1 MLTVLMATFN
11 GARTLPQVLD
21 AYTQLHSPEEGWR
34 LLVVDN
40 GSDDGTRE
48 LLLSYA
54 SRLPLHYAYEP
65 RRGKN
70 AALNHGL
77 ALALKGPETRLFVF
91 TDDDATPERDWLL
104 RYADA
109 ATERQGFAIFGGSI
123 VPDWSE
129 TPPEW
134 LLRLVPC
141 GLTYG
146 LTDPRLPEGPV
157 YPGLVW
163 GANMAVRGEVF
174 RHGYRFDESIGPAAG
189 EYAMGGEVSF
199 TRLLEEAGFQS
210 WFCPAARVAHHIR
223 PVQLKPLWVI
233 ARARRYGRGAC
244 RLTRPGQFPEFLGAP
259 RWMLRKYLEELC
271 GLCAALMLRQPER
284 IFQRRWELAYLGG
297 YIAEAAAA
305 TRRAGSRRVLLTSFS
320 GELGGMELRMLDEAR
335 FLKGVGYDCVLA
347 PPRYAGDERW
357 RQCAQDECVE
367 LADLNV
373 PPMLEEW
380 PWRRLN
386 RLRAMMFSAPALRKL
401 RPDLVHVAFCW
412 TTYGASALWLAQ
424 HCGVPAV
431 ISVHNAFPLTQFN
444 EWQRGLLQR
453 AMSGVRGVYAV
464 SDSAMKHFLA
474 LYRPWLPADVR
485 LAVIPNCVDVRR
497 FQPSLRRRAAAR
509 RQWGIADN
517 DEVIGSVGRLSA
529 QKRPEELLAIFAHLA
544 KSRPRLKLL
553 LVGTGPMES
562 SLRDLV
568 RRQRLTRRVIFTG
581 FQAQVESIVPAM
593 DLHLLVSRREGFGI
607 ATIEAMACGVP
618 ALATRVPGSEDIL
631 QGCAGGLLL
640 TPGDIDHAV
649 GTIAALLDDPAR
661 RAEMGRQGRAEV
673 EARYAV
679 PVISAQVEAFYA
691 GLA

>member
-11 GARTLPQVLD
+11 GVRTLPKVLD

-48 LLLSYA
+48 LLMSYA
-54 SRLPLHYAYEP
+54 GRLPLQYAYEP

-70 AALNHGL
+70 VALNHGL
-77 ALALKGPETRLFVF
+77 SLAMKGPETRLFVF
-91 TDDDATPERDWLL
+91 TDDDATPERDWLV

-109 ATERQGFAIFGGSI
+109 ATERVGFAIFGGSI

-163 GANMAVRGEVF
+163 GANMAVRAEVF
-174 RHGYRFDESIGPAAG
+174 RHGYRFDESMGPASG
-189 EYAMGGEVSF
+189 DYAMGGEVSF
-199 TRLLEEAGFQS
+199 TRLLEGAGFQS
-210 WFCPAARVAHHIR
+210 WFCPSARVAHHIR
-223 PVQLKPLWVI
+223 PVQLTADWVI

-244 RLTRPGQFPEFLGAP
+244 RLAKPGQFPELFGAP
-259 RWMLRKYLEELC
+259 RWMLRKYVEEWC
-271 GLCAALMLRQPER
+271 GLAVARLLRQPER
-284 IFQRRWELAYLGG
+284 MFQRRWELAYLEG

-305 TRRAGSRRVLLTSFS
+305 SKRRSTPRILITSFS
-320 GELGGMELRMLDEAR
+320 GEVGGMELRMLDEAR
-335 FLKGVGYDCVLA
+335 FLKRVGYDCVLA
-347 PPRYAGDERW
+347 PRRFNGDDRW
-357 RQCAQDECVE
+357 RQSAQDECLE
-367 LADLNV
+367 IADLEV
-373 PPMLEEW
+373 PPLLEEW
-380 PWRRLN
+380 SWRRLN
-386 RLRAMMFSAPALRKL
+386 RLRAMAFSAPALRRL
-401 RPDLVHVAFCW
+401 RPDLVHIAFCW

-424 HCGVPAV
+424 HCGLPAV
-431 ISVHNAFPLTQFN
+431 ISVHNAFPPTEFN
-444 EWQRGLLQR
+444 DWQRELLQR
-453 AMSGVRGVYAV
+453 AMSGVKGVYAV
-464 SDSAMKHFLA
+464 SDSAMSHFLA
-474 LYRPWLPADVR
+474 LYRQWLPQGVR

-497 FQPSLRRRAAAR
+497 FQPSARRRAAAR
-509 RQWGIADN
+509 RQWGIGED

-529 QKRPEELLAIFAHLA
+529 QKRPEELLAIFAQLA
-544 KSRPRLKLL
+544 PTRPRLKLL
-553 LVGTGPMES
+553 LVGTGPLES
-562 SLRDLV
+562 SLREAA

-581 FQAQVESIVPAM
+581 FQAQVESIIPAM

-607 ATIEAMACGVP
+607 ATVEAMACGVP

-631 QGCAGGLLL
+631 QDSAGGVLL
-640 TPGDIDHAV
+640 TPGDTDQAV
-649 GTIAALLDDPAR
+649 RTIAELLDHPVR
-661 RAEMGRQGRAEV
+661 RAEMARQGRAEV
-673 EARYAV
+673 EARYGVPAV
-679 PVISAQVEAFYA
+679 SAQVEAFYD

>member
-11 GARTLPQVLD
+11 GARTLPKVLD
-21 AYTQLHSPEEGWR
+21 AYTRLHSPDEGWR

-48 LLLSYA
+48 LLMSYA
-54 SRLPLHYAYEP
+54 SRLPLHYAFES

-77 ALALKGPETRLFVF
+77 SVAMNGPETRLYVF
-91 TDDDATPERDWLL
+91 TDDDAAPERDWLL
-104 RYADA
+104 RFAAA
-109 ATERQGFAIFGGSI
+109 ATERPEFAIFGGSI
-123 VPDWSE
+123 VPDWSQ
-129 TPPEW
+129 PPPAW

-146 LTDPRLPEGPV
+146 LTDPQLPEGPV

-189 EYAMGGEVSF
+189 DYAMGGEVSF
-199 TRLLEEAGFQS
+199 TRLLEGAGYQS

-223 PVQLKPLWVI
+223 PTQLTADWVI

-244 RLTRPGQFPEFLGAP
+244 RLARPGQFPELFGAP
-259 RWMLRKYLEELC
+259 RWMLRKYAEELC
-271 GLCAALMLRQPER
+271 GLASALLLRQPER

-305 TRRAGSRRVLLTSFS
+305 AKRPASRRILITSFS

-335 FLKGVGYDCVLA
+335 FLKRVGYDCVLA
-347 PPRYAGDERW
+347 PPRFAGDERW
-357 RQCAQDECVE
+357 RQSAQDECLE
-367 LADLNV
+367 LKDLHV
-373 PPMLEEW
+373 PPVLEEW

-386 RLRAMMFSAPALRKL
+386 RLRAMAFSAPALRRM

-424 HCGVPAV
+424 HCGIPSV
-431 ISVHNAFPLTQFN
+431 ISIHNAFPRTDFN
-444 EWQRGLLQR
+444 GWQREMLQR
-453 AMSGVRGVYAV
+453 AMAGVKGAYAV
-464 SDSAMKHFLA
+464 SGSAMTHFLA
-474 LYRPWLPADVR
+474 LYRQWLPEGVR
-485 LAVIPNCVDVRR
+485 LAVIPNSVDVQR
-497 FQPSLRRRAAAR
+497 FQPCARRRAAAR
-509 RQWGIADN
+509 RQWGIADT

-544 KSRPRLKLL
+544 RLRPRLKLL
-553 LVGTGPMES
+553 LVGAGPLEAP
-562 SLRDLV
+562 LRDAV
-568 RRQRLTRRVIFTG
+568 RRQRLSRRVIFTG
-581 FQAQVESIVPAM
+581 FQPQVESIIPAM

-618 ALATRVPGSEDIL
+618 ALATRAPGSEDIL
-631 QGCAGGLLL
+631 EGCGGGLLL
-640 TPGDIDHAV
+640 EPGDTDDAV
-649 GTIAALLDDPAR
+649 RTIGALLDDPAR

-673 EARYAV
+673 EARYAA
-679 PVISAQVEAFYA
+679 PVVSAQVEAFYD

>member
-48 LLLSYA
+48 LLMSYA
-54 SRLPLHYAYEP
+54 SRLPLHYSYEP

-77 ALALKGPETRLFVF
+77 SLAMKGPETRLFVF
-91 TDDDATPERDWLL
+91 TDDDATPDRDWLL

-109 ATERQGFAIFGGSI
+109 ATERKAFAIFGGSI
-123 VPDWSE
+123 VPDWSQS
-129 TPPEW
+129 PPEW
-134 LLRLVPC
+134 LLRLAPC

-146 LTDPRLPEGPV
+146 LTDPQLPEGPV

-189 EYAMGGEVSF
+189 DYAMGGEVSF
-199 TRLLEEAGFQS
+199 TRLLEGAGFQS
-210 WFCPAARVAHHIR
+210 WFCPGARVAHHIR
-223 PVQLKPLWVI
+223 PAQLTADWVVS
-233 ARARRYGRGAC
+233 RARRYGRGAC
-244 RLTRPGQFPEFLGAP
+244 RLAKTGQFPELFGAP
-259 RWMLRKYLEELC
+259 RWMLRKYIQELC
-271 GLCAALMLRQPER
+271 GLAAAMALRQPER

-305 TRRAGSRRVLLTSFS
+305 SKRPASRRILITSFS

-347 PPRYAGDERW
+347 PPRFNGDDRW
-357 RQCAQDECVE
+357 RQTAQDECVE
-367 LADLNV
+367 IADLNV

-380 PWRRLN
+380 PWRRVN
-386 RLRAMMFSAPALRKL
+386 RLRAMLFSARALRKL
-401 RPDLVHVAFCW
+401 RPDLMHIAFCW

-424 HCGVPAV
+424 HCGVPSV
-431 ISVHNAFPLTQFN
+431 ISVHNAFPRAEFN
-444 EWQRGLLQR
+444 DWQREMLQR

-464 SDSAMKHFLA
+464 SDSAMRHFLA
-474 LYRPWLPADVR
+474 LYRQWLPADVR

-497 FQPSLRRRAAAR
+497 FQVSARRRAAAR
-509 RQWGIADN
+509 RQWSIADN

-544 KSRPRLKLL
+544 QARPRLKLI
-553 LVGTGPMES
+553 LVGTGPLES
-562 SLRDLV
+562 SLRDAV

-581 FQAQVESIVPAM
+581 FQAQVESIIPAM

-631 QGCAGGLLL
+631 HDSAGGLLL
-640 TPGDIDHAV
+640 PPGDIDSAV
-649 GTIAALLDDPAR
+649 AAINALLDDHAR
-661 RAEMGRQGRAEV
+661 REEMGRRGRAEV

-679 PVISAQVEAFYA
+679 PVVSAQVEAFYD

>member
-11 GARTLPQVLD
+11 GVRTLPKVLD

-40 GSDDGTRE
+40 GSNDGTRD
-48 LLLSYA
+48 LLMSYS

-77 ALALKGPETRLFVF
+77 SVAMKGPETRLFVF
-91 TDDDATPERDWLL
+91 TDDDATPDRDWLL

-109 ATERQGFAIFGGSI
+109 ATQRAGFAIFGGSI

-146 LTDPRLPEGPV
+146 LTDPNLPEGPV

-163 GANMAVRGEVF
+163 GANMAVRGEIF
-174 RHGYRFDESIGPAAG
+174 RHGYRFDESMGPACG

-199 TRLLEEAGFQS
+199 TRLLEGAGFQS
-210 WFCPAARVAHHIR
+210 WFCPSARVAHHIR
-223 PVQLKPLWVI
+223 PAQLTAEWVI

-244 RLTRPGQFPEFLGAP
+244 RLAKPGQFPELFGAP
-259 RWMLRKYLEELC
+259 RWMLRKYVEEWF
-271 GLCAALMLRQPER
+271 GLAAARFMRQPER
-284 IFQRRWELAYLGG
+284 VFQRRWELAYLGG

-305 TRRAGSRRVLLTSFS
+305 SKRPSTPRILITSFS

-335 FLKGVGYDCVLA
+335 FLKRVGYECVLA
-347 PPRYAGDERW
+347 PPRFNGDDRW
-357 RQCAQDECVE
+357 RQSAQDECLEIAE
-367 LADLNV
+367 LDV
-373 PPMLEEW
+373 PPLLEEW
-380 PWRRLN
+380 AWRRLN
-386 RLRAMMFSAPALRKL
+386 RLRAMAFSARALRRL
-401 RPDLVHVAFCW
+401 RPDLVHIAFCW

-424 HCGVPAV
+424 HCGLPAV
-431 ISVHNAFPLTQFN
+431 ISVHNAFPRTEFN
-444 EWQRGLLQR
+444 DWQRDLLQR

-464 SDSAMKHFLA
+464 SDSAMNHFLA
-474 LYRPWLPADVR
+474 LYRQWLPEGVR

-497 FQPSLRRRAAAR
+497 FQPSARRRAAAR
-509 RQWGIADN
+509 RQWGIGED

-529 QKRPEELLAIFAHLA
+529 QKRPEELLAIFAQLA
-544 KSRPRLKLL
+544 PARPRLKLL
-553 LVGTGPMES
+553 LVGTGPLES
-562 SLRDLV
+562 SLREAA
-568 RRQRLTRRVIFTG
+568 RRLRLTRRVIFTG
-581 FQAQVESIVPAM
+581 FQAQVESIIPAM

-631 QGCAGGLLL
+631 QDSAGGLLL
-640 TPGDIDHAV
+640 TPGDTEQAV
-649 GTIAALLDDPAR
+649 RTIAELLDQPAR
-661 RAEMGRQGRAEV
+661 REEMGRQGRVEV
-673 EARYAV
+673 EARYGVPAV
-679 PVISAQVEAFYA
+679 SAQVEAFYD

>member
-11 GARTLPQVLD
+11 GARTLPKVLD
-21 AYTQLHSPEEGWR
+21 AYTQLHSPDEGWR

-48 LLLSYA
+48 LLMSYA
-54 SRLPLHYAYEP
+54 GRLPLHYTFEP

-77 ALALKGPETRLFVF
+77 ALAMKGPETRLFVF
-91 TDDDATPERDWLL
+91 TDDDATPDRDWLL
-104 RYADA
+104 RYAEA
-109 ATERQGFAIFGGSI
+109 ATRRLEFAIFGGSI
-123 VPDWSE
+123 VADWSQA
-129 TPPEW
+129 PPDW

-146 LTDPRLPEGPV
+146 LTDPELPEGPV

-163 GANMAVRGEVF
+163 GANMAVRSEVF
-174 RHGYRFDESIGPAAG
+174 NHGYRFDESIGPAAG

-199 TRLLEEAGFQS
+199 TRLLEGAGFQS
-210 WFCPAARVAHHIR
+210 WFCPSARVAHHIR
-223 PVQLKPLWVI
+223 PSQLTADWVI

-244 RLTRPGQFPEFLGAP
+244 RLAKPGLFPELFGAP
-259 RWMLRKYLEELC
+259 RWMLRKYAEELC
-271 GLCAALMLRQPER
+271 GLASAMLLRQPER

-297 YIAEAAAA
+297 YIKEAAAA
-305 TRRAGSRRVLLTSFS
+305 SRRPASPRVLITSFS
-320 GELGGMELRMLDEAR
+320 GELGGMEMRMLDEAR

-347 PPRYAGDERW
+347 PPRFSGDEHW
-357 RQCAQDECVE
+357 RQSAQDECLE

-373 PPMLEEW
+373 PPLLEEW

-386 RLRAMMFSAPALRKL
+386 RLRAMAVSAPALRKL
-401 RPDLVHVAFCW
+401 RPNLVHVAFCW

-431 ISVHNAFPLTQFN
+431 ISVHNAFPPTDFN
-444 EWQRGLLQR
+444 EWQRDLLQR
-453 AMSGVRGVYAV
+453 AMSGVKGVYAV
-464 SDSAMKHFLA
+464 SDSAMTHFLA
-474 LYRPWLPADVR
+474 LYRQWLPPGVR

-497 FQPSLRRRAAAR
+497 FQASARRRAAAR
-509 RQWGIADN
+509 QQWDIRED

-529 QKRPEELLAIFAHLA
+529 QKRPDELLAIFVQLA
-544 KSRPRLKLL
+544 KTRPKLKLL
-553 LVGTGPMES
+553 LVGTGPLES
-562 SLRDLV
+562 SLRDAV
-568 RRQRLTRRVIFTG
+568 RRQRLSRRVIFTG
-581 FQAQVESIVPAM
+581 FLSQVESTIPAM

-631 QGCAGGLLL
+631 QGSAGGLLL
-640 TPGDIDHAV
+640 PPGDIEQAV
-649 GTIAALLDDPAR
+649 NTISRLLDDPHR
-661 RAEMGRQGRAEV
+661 RAEMGRHGRAEV

-679 PVISAQVEAFYA
+679 PVVSAQVEAFYD

>member
-11 GARTLPQVLD
+11 GVRTLPQVLD

-48 LLLSYA
+48 LLMSYS
-54 SRLPLHYAYEP
+54 SRLPLHYSYEP

-77 ALALKGPETRLFVF
+77 SLAMKGPETRLFVF
-91 TDDDATPERDWLL
+91 TDDDATPDPDWLL

-109 ATERQGFAIFGGSI
+109 ATERKGFAIFGGSI
-123 VPDWSE
+123 VPDWSHS
-129 TPPEW
+129 PPEW

-146 LTDPRLPEGPV
+146 LTDPQLPEGPV

-189 EYAMGGEVSF
+189 DYAMGGEVSF
-199 TRLLEEAGFQS
+199 TRLLEGAGFQS

-223 PVQLKPLWVI
+223 PAQLTADWVVS
-233 ARARRYGRGAC
+233 RARRYGRGAC
-244 RLTRPGQFPEFLGAP
+244 RLAKPGQFPELFGAP
-259 RWMLRKYLEELC
+259 RWMLRKYVQEFC
-271 GLCAALMLRQPER
+271 GLAAALVLRQPER
-284 IFQRRWELAYLGG
+284 VFQRRWELAYLGG

-305 TRRAGSRRVLLTSFS
+305 SKRPASRRILITSFS

-347 PPRYAGDERW
+347 PPRFNGDDRW
-357 RQCAQDECVE
+357 RQTAQDECVE
-367 LADLNV
+367 IVDLNV

-386 RLRAMMFSAPALRKL
+386 RLRAMLLSAPALRKL
-401 RPDLVHVAFCW
+401 RPDLVHIAFCW

-424 HCGVPAV
+424 HCGIPSV
-431 ISVHNAFPLTQFN
+431 ISVHNTFPRAEFN
-444 EWQRGLLQR
+444 DWQREMLQR
-453 AMSGVRGVYAV
+453 AMSGVKGVYAV
-464 SDSAMKHFLA
+464 SDSAMSHFLA
-474 LYRPWLPADVR
+474 LYRQWLPSDVR

-497 FQPSLRRRAAAR
+497 FQVSARRRAAAR
-509 RQWGIADN
+509 RQWGIADD

-544 KSRPRLKLL
+544 QARPHLKLL
-553 LVGTGPMES
+553 LVGTGPLES
-562 SLRDLV
+562 SLRDAV

-581 FQAQVESIVPAM
+581 FQAQVESIIPAM

-631 QGCAGGLLL
+631 HDSAGGLLL
-640 TPGDIDHAV
+640 PPGDIDSAV
-649 GTIAALLDDPAR
+649 GAINALLDDHAR
-661 RAEMGRQGRAEV
+661 REEMGRRGRAEV

-679 PVISAQVEAFYA
+679 PVVSAQVEAFYD

>member
-11 GARTLPQVLD
+11 GVRTLPKVLD
-21 AYTQLHSPEEGWR
+21 AYTRLHSPEEGWR

-48 LLLSYA
+48 LLMSYTG
-54 SRLPLHYAYEP
+54 RLPLHYTFEP

-70 AALNHGL
+70 TALNHGL
-77 ALALKGPETRLFVF
+77 AVAMKGPETRLFVF
-91 TDDDATPERDWLL
+91 TDDDATPERDWLV
-104 RYADA
+104 RFADA
-109 ATERQGFAIFGGSI
+109 ATERQAFAIFGGSI
-123 VPDWSE
+123 VPDWSQ
-129 TPPEW
+129 TPPDW
-134 LLRLVPC
+134 LLRLAPC

-174 RHGYRFDESIGPAAG
+174 NHGYRFDESIGPAAG

-199 TRLLEEAGFQS
+199 TRLLEGAGFQS

-223 PVQLKPLWVI
+223 PEQLKADWVI

-244 RLTRPGQFPEFLGAP
+244 RLARPGQFPELFGAP
-259 RWMLRKYLEELC
+259 RWMLRKYAGELC
-271 GLCAALMLRQPER
+271 GLLSALVLRQPER

-305 TRRAGSRRVLLTSFS
+305 DRRPASPRILITSFS

-347 PPRYAGDERW
+347 PRRFAGDEHW
-357 RQCAQDECVE
+357 RQSAQEECLDVR
-367 LADLNV
+367 DLHV
-373 PPMLEEW
+373 PPLLEEW

-386 RLRAMMFSAPALRKL
+386 RLRAMAFSAPVLKRL

-424 HCGVPAV
+424 HCGVPSV
-431 ISVHNAFPLTQFN
+431 ISVHNAFPRTDFN
-444 EWQRGLLQR
+444 GWQREMLQR
-453 AMSGVRGVYAV
+453 AMSGVKGVYAV
-464 SDSAMKHFLA
+464 SESAMTHFLA
-474 LYRPWLPADVR
+474 LYRQWLPDGVR
-485 LAVIPNCVDVRR
+485 LAVIPNCVDVQR
-497 FQPSLRRRAAAR
+497 FQPSARRRADAR
-509 RQWGIADN
+509 RRWEIADG
-517 DEVIGSVGRLSA
+517 DEVIGSVGRLSV
-529 QKRPEELLAIFAHLA
+529 QKRPDELLAIFAHLA

-553 LVGTGPMES
+553 LVGTGPLES
-562 SLRDLV
+562 TLRDSV
-568 RRQRLTRRVIFTG
+568 RRQRLSRRVIFAG
-581 FQAQVESIVPAM
+581 YQSQVESIIPAM
-593 DLHLLVSRREGFGI
+593 DLHVLVSRREGFGI

-618 ALATRVPGSEDIL
+618 ALATRAPGSEDIL
-631 QGCAGGLLL
+631 EGCAGGLLL
-640 TPGDIDHAV
+640 EPGDIDKAV
-649 GTIAALLDDPAR
+649 ATIASLLDDASR
-661 RAEMGRQGRAEV
+661 RREMSREGRAEV

-679 PVISAQVEAFYA
+679 PVVSAQVEAFYH